1 MNSNIYR
8 NMNNSMS
15 NNLDIGMNNSKESSD
30 SSNMNGIIERT
41 MDRVTLAHGS
51 GGRESYKLI
60 KDVFYKHFKNEI
72 LLEQNDSS
80 ILNSIEGPIAITT
93 DSFVVDPIIFPGGDI
108 GKLSICGTV
117 NDLAVSGAV
126 PVYITAAFIIEEG
139 FEIEKLESI
148 VESMAKTANESGV
161 KIVAGDTKVVEKD
174 RAQGIYINTT
184 GIGYFP
190 KNRQI
195 LSKKNIKVGDKIILS
210 GQIGDHG
217 MCIMAQREFLGVLG
231 DMTSDCQPLNNI
243 IDEALN
249 CSRNIR
255 IMRDPTRGGVST
267 TLNELIEDTRKS
279 IVIYEGNIPVKQA
292 VRSYCDILGMEPL
305 EVANEGKF
313 ICIVSPED
321 ADSVLKVINENPMGQ
336 DAAIIGEVV
345 DDSKEKVYL
354 KTYLGATRVV
364 RVVEG
369 ELLPRIC

>member
-1 MNSNIYR
+1 
-8 NMNNSMS
+8 MS
-15 NNLDIGMNNSKESSD
+15 K
-30 SSNMNGIIERT
+30 T
-41 MDRVTLAHGS
+41 MDRITLAHGS

-60 KDVFYKHFKNEI
+60 EDIFYKHFKNEI

-80 ILNSIEGPIAITT
+80 ILNSMEGSIAITT

-148 VESMAKTANESGV
+148 VKSMAEIAKEAGV

-184 GIGYFP
+184 GIGFFSED
-190 KNRQI
+190 RQI

-231 DMTSDCQPLNNI
+231 DMKSDCQPLNKI

-255 IMRDPTRGGVST
+255 IMRDPTRGGVAT
-267 TLNELIEDTRKS
+267 TLNELIEGTMKS
-279 IVIYEGNIPVKQA
+279 MVIHEENIPVKEA

-313 ICIVSPED
+313 ICIVSAED
-321 ADSVLKVINENPMGQ
+321 ADSVLKVMNKNPMGQ
-336 DAAIIGEVV
+336 DATIIGEIIE
-345 DDSKEKVYL
+345 DSKEKVYL

-364 RVVEG
+364 KMVEG